1 MWAAQIRLD
10 GLKKKRETRSRVV
23 WKEEVGLGGGEY
35 DQKTLYKILKGLINK
50 KKNLIYLEF

>member
-35 DQKTLYKILKGLINK
+35 DQKTLYKILKGLLKRKI
-50 KKNLIYLEF
+50 